1 MKTCM
6 RFIYIRIYA
15 VYQSSPLCI
24 LVPALKLVFQVDDT
38 LVPPS
43 RRDRRLL
50 SYSIPSRS
58 RLVTINRSFRRSLME
73 REGDGAIPSEFA
85 LVYRGACI
93 SDPSSFVR
101 SGAAISCH
109 HYSRSRRVR
118 CGGLL
123 TTRALSNRI

>member
-6 RFIYIRIYA
+6 RFIYIRGVSEFA
-15 VYQSSPLCI
+15 ATPLCI

-73 REGDGAIPSEFA
+73 REGGMEQFHLNLRSFTEERALAIPLRSFG
-85 LVYRGACI
+85 RG
-93 SDPSSFVR
+93 P
-101 SGAAISCH
+101 ISCH

-118 CGGLL
+118 SGGLL